1 MNTIEEQIWDY
12 LDGTLD
18 ATTHAAIAAKIANDP
33 DYGSCYRELLKLHE
47 QLGDLALE
55 APSLS
60 FARNVMEE
68 VSAVPAPVALKTKID
83 KRIVYAIGFL
93 FTAMIVGIFAYA
105 ITMNKDTFQMPEIK
119 WSNFTQQIGNPVYL
133 TIFVLID
140 VALGLLYLDGYL
152 RRKLN

>member
-1 MNTIEEQIWDY
+1 
-12 LDGTLD
+12 
-18 ATTHAAIAAKIANDP
+18 
-33 DYGSCYRELLKLHE
+33 
-47 QLGDLALE
+47 
-55 APSLS
+55 
-60 FARNVMEE
+60 